1 MITRDNRLLLVVT
14 IKSKQLGVGL
24 LVNNQIYDNSDKL
37 DTDQNKFYTVTS
49 KSLIFCRCTDSR
61 IQL

>member
-37 DTDQNKFYTVTS
+37 DTDQNKSYTV
-49 KSLIFCRCTDSR
+49 IFEVSH
-61 IQL
+61 IL

>member
-1 MITRDNRLLLVVT
+1 MIIRDNRLLLVVT

-37 DTDQNKFYTVTS
+37 DTNQNKSYTVTS
-49 KSLIFCRCTDSR
+49 KPLVFWRCTDS
-61 IQL
+61 